1 MLDAQNKLT
10 EHLDSAKRAI
20 DAGDC
25 ETGRMEIL
33 AALNLMAVDHNK
45 IKRKLRKQCNLQTQ
59 SARNI

>member
-1 MLDAQNKLT
+1 MLDAQNKIT

-20 DAGDC
+20 DVGDY

-45 IKRKLRKQCNLQTQ
+45 IKRKLRNQCNSQTQ
-59 SARNI
+59 SARNT